1 MLRSRWKKQERD
13 LTVHASQI
21 EDIDATTRIVK
32 MLRRFYIAHHHQKLL
47 VIFLIGFWLLIP
59 VNLPQLDPEIFDGT
73 EREEPLESKA
83 LDPGSD
89 NYRAKRRLFVEAAL
103 VWTARGGRDATV
115 PSKQPPK
122 NAEAPVEDL

>member
-1 MLRSRWKKQERD
+1 M
-13 LTVHASQI
+13 HASQI
-21 EDIDATTRIVK
+21 EDIDATARIVK

-103 VWTARGGRDATV
+103 VWTAGGGGRHRPIEAA
-115 PSKQPPK
+115 PK
-122 NAEAPVEDL
+122 ERRSAS